1 MPAPRHPT
9 RIGRYETTSVA
20 GEKVRAFIPPPL
32 PPVPPIAVA
41 GLQAALER
49 AQMALGRLDGMA
61 SILPDTGLFLY
72 MYVRKE
78 ALLSSQI
85 EGTQSSLSDL
95 LLFESEEAP
104 GVPIDD
110 VAEVSCYVAALNR
123 GMELLRGGLP
133 LSLRL
138 IREIH
143 AVLLSSGR
151 GAGKQPGEF
160 RSSQNWIGG
169 PRPGL
174 AAFIP
179 PPPQHVLDCLSDV
192 AQVYGPD
199 CELVLAKEITKAFE
213 GFIHGTPS
221 SITTWLQM
229 EANRVKGEFVIIIP
243 PKPLQVDDALDM
255 EGMRVLGILCA
266 QLPLKQAVKS
276 AAEITGINRNKLY
289 ALALRMQK
297 HD

>member
-151 GAGKQPGEF
+151 GAGRQPGEF

-169 PRPGL
+169 PRPSL

-179 PPPQHVLDCLSDV
+179 PPPQHVLDCLSDM
-192 AQVYGPD
+192 
-199 CELVLAKEITKAFE
+199 ER
-213 GFIHGTPS
+213 FIHAETPELPTLIKAGLVHVQFETIHPFLDGNGRLGRLLVTFMLCAAGMLREPILYLS
-221 SITTWLQM
+221 LGLAPIKPDTWL
-229 EANRVKGEFVIIIP
+229 V
-243 PKPLQVDDALDM
+243 
-255 EGMRVLGILCA
+255 
-266 QLPLKQAVKS
+266 
-276 AAEITGINRNKLY
+276 
-289 ALALRMQK
+289 
-297 HD
+297 